1 MATMATGLSGA
12 QHSFPNMIRPASPH
26 DAAISLVGVEKRF
39 GHKRAVAGLELHVP
53 KGSLCG
59 FLGPNGAGKS
69 TTIRMIMSIIYPD
82 SGSVRVLKDSA
93 LANKDRIGYL
103 PEERGLYRTMK
114 VGEFLVYMGK
124 LKGLTGAAAHASA
137 SWWLERLELRG
148 VSKQKC
154 HELSKGMQQKVQFI
168 ASVIHDPELLILDEP
183 FSGLDPVNTQLLT
196 GVIQDLNRAG
206 KTIVF
211 STHQMYTAEAL
222 CDRVVLINH
231 GTKLLDATL
240 SEVRAQ
246 FEPREI
252 RFEPVDESLTT
263 SDLASI
269 EGASSV
275 TPMDGPHTAFLVE
288 TEEGHDPQSVMRTI
302 LTRHAAR
309 LIELRRPT
317 LNDIFI
323 ALVNATGGAAPDLS
337 IMPNAGARS

>member
-1 MATMATGLSGA
+1 
-12 QHSFPNMIRPASPH
+12 
-26 DAAISLVGVEKRF
+26 
-39 GHKRAVAGLELHVP
+39 
-53 KGSLCG
+53 
-59 FLGPNGAGKS
+59 
-69 TTIRMIMSIIYPD
+69 
-82 SGSVRVLKDSA
+82 
-93 LANKDRIGYL
+93 
-103 PEERGLYRTMK
+103 
-114 VGEFLVYMGK
+114 
-124 LKGLTGAAAHASA
+124 
-137 SWWLERLELRG
+137 
-148 VSKQKC
+148 
-154 HELSKGMQQKVQFI
+154 
-168 ASVIHDPELLILDEP
+168 
-183 FSGLDPVNTQLLT
+183 
-196 GVIQDLNRAG
+196 
-206 KTIVF
+206 
-211 STHQMYTAEAL
+211 MYTAEAL

-275 TPMDGPHTAFLVE
+275 TPMDGPHKAFLVE